1 LLGIETNEESF
12 VDKIIALL
20 CIIKIG
26 SGGLMGSV
34 RSEKKYK
41 RKKMD
46 KLAENWEKELNIR
59 YHDV

>member
-1 LLGIETNEESF
+1 
-12 VDKIIALL
+12 
-20 CIIKIG
+20 
-26 SGGLMGSV
+26 MGSV

>member
-1 LLGIETNEESF
+1 
-12 VDKIIALL
+12 
-20 CIIKIG
+20 
-26 SGGLMGSV
+26 MGSV
-34 RSEKKYK
+34 RSEKKCK